1 MANNSISLVSLDFDT
16 LKNNLKT
23 YLQNQQQFADYN
35 FDGSNIN
42 VLLDILS
49 YNSYLNA
56 FYLNMAISEAFLDS
70 AQLRNSI
77 ISRAKELNYIPR
89 SFKSSKAT
97 VNVSFAQTPSTTIFT
112 IPSGTRFTGKNA
124 NGTYTY
130 TTTDSVVLYPAA
142 NSFTTNLDLYEGLYQ
157 TDTFVINY
165 ATENQRFIMTNQ
177 NIDTDSL
184 IVTVVENLG
193 QTTTIFQQAQ
203 SLYGLNSN
211 SNIYFV
217 QATEDTKYEIVFG
230 DGLLGRKPLDGAI
243 IATTYRTSTGT
254 DANYCTGFTLSD
266 QLGAYTISTI
276 ANSSGGANAE
286 SLESIRYNAP
296 RHFQTQERA
305 VTTEDYRSLVLSNFP
320 DIKTCHVFG
329 GETVANAVN
338 FGTVF
343 ISPLSQSGGTI
354 SLAEKVSIEEYLGVR
369 CTVGITPKVVDPD
382 FLYLDVATTVKFN
395 PNITT
400 YSAADIQQIVSN
412 AIETY
417 NTDYL
422 SDFDVE
428 FKFSKFE
435 QIIND
440 SDTSISSN
448 ETSIVVKKIFEPD
461 LYKNVYIDVNYRNS
475 IKPSTFSSSSFVSN
489 GRIYQFTD
497 YNPNNNTYIFTQSPS
512 GSIIKNTS
520 TVVYLKDITVP
531 GSESYLSW
539 GSIDYNKGVITL
551 NQILISDFNISEG
564 LVFYATPTNQDV
576 KSYNNDILEIDVALG
591 ITVNVVA
598 V

>member
-1 MANNSISLVSLDFDT
+1 M
-16 LKNNLKT
+16 
-23 YLQNQQQFADYN
+23 
-35 FDGSNIN
+35 
-42 VLLDILS
+42 
-49 YNSYLNA
+49 
-56 FYLNMAISEAFLDS
+56 
-70 AQLRNSI
+70 
-77 ISRAKELNYIPR
+77 
-89 SFKSSKAT
+89 
-97 VNVSFAQTPSTTIFT
+97 
-112 IPSGTRFTGKNA
+112 
-124 NGTYTY
+124 
-130 TTTDSVVLYPAA
+130 
-142 NSFTTNLDLYEGLYQ
+142 
-157 TDTFVINY
+157 
-165 ATENQRFIMTNQ
+165 
-177 NIDTDSL
+177 
-184 IVTVVENLG
+184 
-193 QTTTIFQQAQ
+193 
-203 SLYGLNSN
+203 
-211 SNIYFV
+211 
-217 QATEDTKYEIVFG
+217 
-230 DGLLGRKPLDGAI
+230 
-243 IATTYRTSTGT
+243 
-254 DANYCTGFTLSD
+254 
-266 QLGAYTISTI
+266 
-276 ANSSGGANAE
+276 
-286 SLESIRYNAP
+286 
-296 RHFQTQERA
+296 
-305 VTTEDYRSLVLSNFP
+305 TTEDYRSLVLSNFP

-329 GETVANAVN
+329 GETVENAVN

-531 GSESYLSW
+531 GSESYLPW

>member
-254 DANYCTGFTLSD
+254 DAN
-266 QLGAYTISTI
+266 
-276 ANSSGGANAE
+276 
-286 SLESIRYNAP
+286 
-296 RHFQTQERA
+296 
-305 VTTEDYRSLVLSNFP
+305 
-320 DIKTCHVFG
+320 
-329 GETVANAVN
+329 
-338 FGTVF
+338 
-343 ISPLSQSGGTI
+343 
-354 SLAEKVSIEEYLGVR
+354 
-369 CTVGITPKVVDPD
+369 
-382 FLYLDVATTVKFN
+382 
-395 PNITT
+395 
-400 YSAADIQQIVSN
+400 
-412 AIETY
+412 
-417 NTDYL
+417 
-422 SDFDVE
+422 
-428 FKFSKFE
+428 
-435 QIIND
+435 
-440 SDTSISSN
+440 
-448 ETSIVVKKIFEPD
+448 
-461 LYKNVYIDVNYRNS
+461 
-475 IKPSTFSSSSFVSN
+475 
-489 GRIYQFTD
+489 
-497 YNPNNNTYIFTQSPS
+497 
-512 GSIIKNTS
+512 
-520 TVVYLKDITVP
+520 
-531 GSESYLSW
+531 
-539 GSIDYNKGVITL
+539 
-551 NQILISDFNISEG
+551 
-564 LVFYATPTNQDV
+564 
-576 KSYNNDILEIDVALG
+576 
-591 ITVNVVA
+591 
-598 V
+598 

>member
-266 QLGAYTISTI
+266 QLGSYTISTI

-329 GETVANAVN
+329 GETVENAVN

-448 ETSIVVKKIFEPD
+448 ETSIGVKKIFEPD

-512 GSIIKNTS
+512 GSTIKNTS

-531 GSESYLSW
+531 GSESYLPW

>member
-1 MANNSISLVSLDFDT
+1 
-16 LKNNLKT
+16 
-23 YLQNQQQFADYN
+23 LQNQQQFADYN
-35 FDGSNIN
+35 FDGANIN

-56 FYLNMAISEAFLDS
+56 FYLNMAISESFLDS

-97 VNVSFAQTPSTTIFT
+97 VNVSFTQTPNTNIFT

-130 TTTDSVVLYPAA
+130 TTTESVVLYPAA

-157 TDTFVINY
+157 TDTFVVNY
-165 ATENQRFIMTNQ
+165 STENQRFIMTNQ

-193 QTTTIFQQAQ
+193 QTTTTFQQAQ
-203 SLYGLNSN
+203 SLYGLDSN
-211 SNIYFV
+211 SSIYFV

-230 DGLLGRKPLDGAI
+230 DGLLGRKPLDGSI
-243 IATTYRTSTGT
+243 IATTYRTSVGT
-254 DANYCTGFTLSD
+254 DANYCTGFVLSD
-266 QLGAYTISTI
+266 QLGNYTISTI
-276 ANSSGGANAE
+276 TSSSGGANAE

-305 VTTEDYRSLVLSNFP
+305 VTTEDYRSLVLSNYP

-329 GETVANAVN
+329 GETIANAVN

-354 SLAEKVSIEEYLGVR
+354 SLAEKASIEEFLGAR
-369 CTVGITPKVVDPD
+369 CTVGISPKVIDPD
-382 FLYLDVATTVKFN
+382 FLYLDVATTVKFD
-395 PNITT
+395 PNITVD
-400 YSAADIQQIVSN
+400 SAADVQQVVST

-417 NTDYL
+417 NTNYL
-422 SDFDVE
+422 SNFNVE

-435 QIIND
+435 QTIND
-440 SDTSISSN
+440 CHPSISSN
-448 ETSIVVKKIFEPD
+448 ETSITAKKIVEPE
-461 LYKNVYIDVNYRNS
+461 LYKNVYIDINYKNS
-475 IKPSTFSSSSFVSN
+475 IKPTTFSSSSFIIN

-497 YNPNNNTYIFTQSPS
+497 YNPNNNTFLIVQSPS
-512 GSIIKNTS
+512 GSTIKNT
-520 TVVYLKDITVP
+520 TNIVYLKDITVP
-531 GSESYLSW
+531 GSESYTNY
-539 GSIDYNKGVITL
+539 GTIDYDNGIITL
-551 NQILISDFNISEG
+551 NQILISNFNGNQGME
-564 LVFYATPTNQDV
+564 FYATPTNQDV
-576 KSYNNDILEIDVALG
+576 KSYNNDILEIDIALG
-591 ITVNVVA
+591 VTVNVVSI
-598 V
+598 